1 MAGLLLGFFL
11 TAAGDR
17 PGAVPISRRYLATV
31 RRGPGASRRLEPFP
45 QRLVTQRPPGVLPWI
60 ILASAAFA
68 RWGEAP
74 SAPMGRAKKYSMG
87 NSP

>member
-17 PGAVPISRRYLATV
+17 PGAVPFPGGTWPPSGGPRGIPAAWSRSPSAWSLSG
-31 RRGPGASRRLEPFP
+31 RRGSS
-45 QRLVTQRPPGVLPWI
+45 PWI

-74 SAPMGRAKKYSMG
+74 SAPMGRAKKYPMG